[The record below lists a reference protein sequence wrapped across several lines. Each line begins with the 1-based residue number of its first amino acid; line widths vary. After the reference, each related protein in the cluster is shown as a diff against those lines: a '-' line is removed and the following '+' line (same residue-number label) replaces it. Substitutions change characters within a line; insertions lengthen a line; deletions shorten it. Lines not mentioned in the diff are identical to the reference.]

1 MNSNKQCV
9 GSDPNDVIEL
19 KDIRQCGVKGIVTAL
34 YEIPVGAI
42 WSVEAIKKHQEII
55 RKEGMEWTVVES
67 LPVHEDIKKSN
78 GNYLQQIENYKISL
92 ENLAKC
98 RINVVTYNFMT
109 ILDWVRIDHTFA
121 NQDGSKALL
130 FK

>member
-1 MNSNKQCV
+1 
-9 GSDPNDVIEL
+9 
-19 KDIRQCGVKGIVTAL
+19 
-34 YEIPVGAI
+34 
-42 WSVEAIKKHQEII
+42 
-55 RKEGMEWTVVES
+55 MEWTVVES